1 MGMIMKRCFLLVA
14 VLTITAAASH
24 DCAFARADRAGFRLA
39 DSVRGRVECSRRM
52 LAAGDLNGAFEQ
64 WLAADGFLYRLSGDD
79 LKKMKRLSKKD
90 VKKHMKKHLLKN
102 NRKNV
107 EMLSGLCRDVNN
119 LSDTILGTLF
129 RNRDYARLQRA
140 EKRRRAIRW
149 SEDSYGYSRWGL
161 ATPIALKEYGSDW
174 PEYPIDV
181 KFDVGDTAG
190 VDVEQYLYFLRKLR
204 HVKVDNRLYGKSVY
218 SYGEGSYY
226 YIGLEKRKEKG
237 VFFELPL
244 MDKEACA
251 AAELYWKWFEKFVDA
266 ADAPETVYLQKQYEA
281 KYGGKYGWDLTK
293 IYGPMYSDYAG
304 RLIKKFWLDD
314 LRVVVT
320 DHTRHDKRDH
330 TKYGRE
336 DDYEYRN
343 MFGPLCR
350 LDRRLAARY
359 AKMYGYKDLYA
370 EAISVWRPEEAFEIS
385 ENSEYL
391 KLHQENLKKWNMT
404 EDEYQRSRAS
414 FGSWD
419 EFYSYI
425 EIRERNIARSRQAEA
440 ESRRRSER
448 DAQMRE
454 NERRAEARQYDKVIA
469 DEYKPR
475 IVSAMS
481 KGDYSGAERLA
492 NEALDKM
499 KGGDAYMYYVLA
511 HAYYRKT
518 LDFDLGAHEN
528 AHEYFRAYRSEAL
541 RLVEMCNRSL
551 GLDGSSSNDAYF
563 IRGLAYVVLGYT
575 DSAISD
581 FERLSDRPGETG
593 AAACYNIGIAAKNA
607 KRWGSAIEAF
617 KRARE
622 RSSSES
628 MRSESLTHIKSCRE
642 KLK

>member
-14 VLTITAAASH
+14 VLTLATAASH
-24 DCAFARADRAGFRLA
+24 DCAFAKTDRAGSRLA
-39 DSVRGRVECSRRM
+39 DSVRGRVECCRRM

-64 WLAADGFLYRLSGDD
+64 WLAADGFLYQLSGDD
-79 LKKMKRLSKKD
+79 LWKQYSEKSAVKR
-90 VKKHMKKHLLKN
+90 HMKKHLLKN

-107 EMLSGLCRDVNN
+107 EILSGLCRDVNN
-119 LSDTILGTLF
+119 LSDTILGALF
-129 RNRDYARLQRA
+129 RNRDYARLQMA

-149 SEDSYGYSRWGL
+149 SDDSCGYSHWGL
-161 ATPIALKEYGSDW
+161 ATPVSINRYGSGW
-174 PEYPIDV
+174 REYAVDE

-190 VDVEQYLYFLRKLR
+190 VGVEQYLYFLRRLR
-204 HVKVDNRLYGKSVY
+204 HMHVGTPSR
-218 SYGEGSYY
+218 EG
-226 YIGLEKRKEKG
+226 LKG
-237 VFFELPL
+237 VLFELPL

-251 AAELYWKWFEKFVDA
+251 AAKLYWKWFEKFILYA

-281 KYGGKYGWDLTK
+281 KYGGKYGWDLSK

-304 RLIKKFWLDD
+304 RLIKTFWLDN
-314 LRVVVT
+314 LRVFNL
-320 DHTRHDKRDH
+320 
-330 TKYGRE
+330 KY
-336 DDYEYRN
+336 DIWCDCN
-343 MFGPLCR
+343 MFEPLCR

-359 AKMYGYKDLYA
+359 AKMYGYKELYA

-391 KLHQENLKKWNMT
+391 KLHQKNLKKWNMT

-425 EIRERNIARSRQAEA
+425 EIHERNIVRSRQEEA

-448 DAQMRE
+448 DAQIRE

-492 NEALDKM
+492 NEALGKM

-511 HAYYRKT
+511 HVYYRKT
-518 LDFDLGAHEN
+518 LDFDLGAHED
-528 AHEYFRAYRSEAL
+528 AYEYFRAYRSEAL
-541 RLVEMCNRSL
+541 RLVDMCNRSL
-551 GLDGSSSNDAYF
+551 DLDGTSSNDAYF

-581 FERLSDRPGETG
+581 FGRLSERPGETG
-593 AAACYNIGIAAKNA
+593 AAACYNIGIASKNA
-607 KRWGSAIEAF
+607 KRWSSAIEAF

-622 RSSSES
+622 RSLSES
-628 MRSESLTHIKSCRE
+628 IRSKSLAHIKTCRE